1 MNQSELKALL
11 GKTVLIRGCEHLCCG
26 VGNDRLLLLQCAAKD
41 EPLFRKGEPIQYIVA
56 CHPRWDVGT
65 LVWAQGAYFPIVPL
79 LDGLTAS
86 AKAFRAAADY
96 LVSD

>member
-41 EPLFRKGEPIQYIVA
+41 EPLFRKGEPVQYIVA

-65 LVWAQGAYFPIVPL
+65 LVWAQGSYFPIVPL

>member
-1 MNQSELKALL
+1 MNQYELKALL
-11 GKTVLIRGCEHLCCG
+11 SKNVRICGDEYFCCA
-26 VGNDRLLLLQCAAKD
+26 VGNDRLLLLQYAAKD
-41 EPLFRKGEPIQYIVA
+41 EPLFRKGEPVQYIVA
-56 CHPRWDVGT
+56 CHPRWVDGT

-79 LDGLTAS
+79 FDGLTAS

>member
-1 MNQSELKALL
+1 MSQSELNALL

-41 EPLFRKGEPIQYIVA
+41 EPLFRKGEPVQYIVA

>member
-41 EPLFRKGEPIQYIVA
+41 EPLFRKGELVQYIVA

>member
-1 MNQSELKALL
+1 MNQYELKALL
-11 GKTVLIRGCEHLCCG
+11 GKIVRIRGCEHLCCA

-41 EPLFRKGEPIQYIVA
+41 EPLFRKGEPVQYIVA
-56 CHPRWDVGT
+56 RHPRWVDDT

-79 LDGLTAS
+79 FDGLTAS

>member
-41 EPLFRKGEPIQYIVA
+41 EPLFRKGEPVQYIVA

>member
-1 MNQSELKALL
+1 MNQSELNALL
-11 GKTVLIRGCEHLCCG
+11 GKIVFIRGCEHLCCA
-26 VGNDRLLLLQCAAKD
+26 VGNDRLLLLQYAAKD
-41 EPLFRKGEPIQYIVA
+41 EPLFGKGEPVQYIVA
-56 CHPRWDVGT
+56 CHPRWDDDT

>member
-1 MNQSELKALL
+1 MNQSESKALL
-11 GKTVLIRGCEHLCCG
+11 GKIVLIRGCEHFCCA

-41 EPLFRKGEPIQYIVA
+41 EPLFRKGEPVQYIVA
-56 CHPRWDVGT
+56 CYPRWSDGT

-79 LDGLTAS
+79 FDGLTAS
-86 AKAFRAAADY
+86 AKAFKAAADY

>member
-1 MNQSELKALL
+1 MNQSELNALL
-11 GKTVLIRGCEHLCCG
+11 GKTVLIRGGEHFCCAA
-26 VGNDRLLLLQCAAKD
+26 GNDRLLLLQCAAKD
-41 EPLFRKGEPIQYIVA
+41 EPLFRKGEPVQYIVA
-56 CHPRWDVGT
+56 YHPRWDDGT

-79 LDGLTAS
+79 FDGLTAS

>member
-1 MNQSELKALL
+1 MNQSELNALL

-41 EPLFRKGEPIQYIVA
+41 EPLFRKGEPVQYIVA

>member
-41 EPLFRKGEPIQYIVA
+41 EPLFRKGEPVQYIVA

-65 LVWAQGAYFPIVPL
+65 LVWAQGAYFPIVPI

>member
-41 EPLFRKGEPIQYIVA
+41 EPLFRQGEPVQYIVA